1 MKLLHRCPVQPALP
15 LAALALMTSVLLPAS
30 AVSAAGG
37 AGSEPGTIQVAQATT
52 EKDAFEAAK
61 ALGTVEAWDAF
72 LSNFPTGFHA
82 DLARAYVKK
91 LAEGAPDTRQTPP
104 PPPPQ
109 TAVVYDYPM
118 VAGTWGGIVRNGP
131 GQGYNQVDSLSSGSM
146 VTLMAPP
153 LTMENG
159 YPWFKIAY
167 GNEREGFMWGGI
179 ICSTGAERQ
188 DMFKLCT
195 FTPVNSA
202 GNSSTPERKTSN
214 SDSSTTKYKPKKV
227 VCRSTSVLI
236 DGRCVK
242 KRDASTHCGPG
253 YRLKGSKCVPG
264 YQAPKASD
272 PIPSWQ
278 LEAIKKGCPKGMG
291 WNAAEGCHE
300 ND

>member
-1 MKLLHRCPVQPALP
+1 MAQARSLLVAHLCFRFLVLSLSTLAMTVMPA
-15 LAALALMTSVLLPAS
+15 AGDMRAMAQ
-30 AVSAAGG
+30 SAA
-37 AGSEPGTIQVAQATT
+37 TL

-72 LSNFPTGFHA
+72 LRNYQTGFHA

-91 LAEGAPDTRQTPP
+91 LAEQPAGQQPAALPSATGG
-104 PPPPQ
+104 
-109 TAVVYDYPM
+109 YDYPM
-118 VAGTWGGIVRNGP
+118 VAGSWGGIVRRGP
-131 GQGYNQVDSLSSGSM
+131 GQGYDQVGSLKEGEE

-153 LTMENG
+153 IAIENG

-167 GNEREGFMWGGI
+167 ADGQEGFMWGGI
-179 ICSTGAERQ
+179 ICSTGAERP

-195 FTPVNSA
+195 FTPVR
-202 GNSSTPERKTSN
+202 STAASRAPQKSPASSN
-214 SDSSTTKYKPKKV
+214 SKNEKSRGCSSG
-227 VCRSTSVLI
+227 RIMI

-242 KRDASTHCGPG
+242 RRDALTHCGPG
-253 YRLKGSKCVPG
+253 YRLKGNKCVPG
-264 YQAPKASD
+264 YRAPKPSD